1 VALLQKRLY
10 SFFQL
15 CASGFLFGIIA
26 PVGANQPKEVAIA
39 KAGLNLHCSK
49 IASQSS
55 FRKEYIS

>member
-15 CASGFLFGIIA
+15 CASGFSFGLIA
-26 PVGANQPKEVAIA
+26 PVGAIQPKEAAIA

-49 IASQSS
+49 IAYQY
-55 FRKEYIS
+55 FIQKGVLQ